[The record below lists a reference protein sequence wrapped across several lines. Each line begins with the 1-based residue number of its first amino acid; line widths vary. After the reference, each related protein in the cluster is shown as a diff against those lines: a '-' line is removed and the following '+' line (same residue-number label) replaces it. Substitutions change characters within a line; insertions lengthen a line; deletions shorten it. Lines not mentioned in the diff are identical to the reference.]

1 MLKQK
6 LYSAIVAAVCWV
18 NPSSAVA
25 QPRDYPTRPVRI
37 VVPTSPGGKLDVV
50 TRLMALKVS
59 ELMGQSLVV
68 DNRPGASTNIGSEL
82 VARAVGDG
90 YTLLINSQP
99 LAVNPSLYSRMA
111 FDVEKDL
118 TPVTL
123 LTAAPYVLVVHPSV
137 PVKSVKEL
145 LSLARAKPGALNYAS
160 GGNGTNFHIAMELF
174 KNQSGVKLTHV
185 PYKGGGAAM
194 MSVLAG
200 EIEVTIPSLAGA
212 LPQIKAGRLRA
223 LAICSARRSALLP
236 QIPTIAEAGVPGYEF
251 SAWVGVLAPGTTPAA
266 LVSTINGYWV
276 KAARTPEVASRMS
289 NDGNDVIAGTP
300 AQFAAIIK
308 AELPRWNKVIRDSGI
323 KPE

>member
-50 TRLMALKVS
+50 TRLMAPKVS